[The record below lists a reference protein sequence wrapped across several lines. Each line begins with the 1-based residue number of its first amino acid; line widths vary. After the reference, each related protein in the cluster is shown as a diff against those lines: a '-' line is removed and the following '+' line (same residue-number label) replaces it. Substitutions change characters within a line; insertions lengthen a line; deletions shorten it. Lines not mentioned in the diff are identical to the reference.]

1 MAAHRRSGYKPQRT
15 NREVIMT
22 PPTQV
27 KQAAVLGAGTIGASW
42 AAWFLSRGIAVRIWD
57 PRPEAEAS
65 VRRYVADAWP
75 AMARLGMEAGA
86 SPDAWRFCATP
97 EDAVG
102 GADFVQEN
110 APERL
115 PVKRDLFARID
126 TVLRPDAVLASSTSG
141 LIMSE
146 MQAGFRSASRFA
158 VGHPFNPPHLIPL
171 VEVVAGRDT
180 SPETV
185 AWCLEFYRHIGK
197 RPIHIRKEAAGHLA
211 NRLQAALWREAVSAV
226 VTGLASVEDVDTAIS
241 AGPGLRWAAMGP
253 HMTFHLGGGEG
264 GIEHMLAQF
273 TPAFESWWATMSTP
287 DLSDAACRQII
298 DGVKAEAGGRTLAQL
313 AAERDAIL
321 LPLLEL
327 VAKRG

>member
-1 MAAHRRSGYKPQRT
+1 
-15 NREVIMT
+15 MT
-22 PPTQV
+22 DPTQV
-27 KQAAVLGAGTIGASW
+27 KHAAVLGAGTIGASW
-42 AAWFLSRGIAVRIWD
+42 AAWFLSRGIEVRVWD
-57 PRPEAEAS
+57 PRPEAEAY

-75 AMARLGMEAGA
+75 AMARLGMVATA
-86 SPDAWRFCATP
+86 SADAWRFCATP
-97 EDAVG
+97 EDAVA

-115 PVKRDLFARID
+115 PIKRELFARID
-126 TVLRPDAVLASSTSG
+126 TALRADAILASSTSG

-146 MQAGFRSASRFA
+146 MQAGFHAAPRFA

-171 VEVVAGRDT
+171 VEVVAGCDT
-180 SPETV
+180 APETV

-197 RPIHIRKEAAGHLA
+197 KPIHIRKEAPGHLA

-226 VTGLASVEDVDTAIS
+226 VTGLATVEDVDTAIS

-273 TPAFESWWATMSTP
+273 KPAFEAWWATMSTP
-287 DLSDAACRQII
+287 ELSDATCRQII
-298 DGVKAEAGGRTLAQL
+298 EGIKAEANGRSLAQL
-313 AAERDAIL
+313 AAERDAVL
-321 LPLLEL
+321 LPLLQL
-327 VAKRG
+327 VAARG

>member
-1 MAAHRRSGYKPQRT
+1 
-15 NREVIMT
+15 MT
-22 PPTQV
+22 QPTAV
-27 KQAAVLGAGTIGASW
+27 KRAAVLGAGTIGASW
-42 AAWFLSRGIAVRIWD
+42 AAWFLSRGIEVQVWD
-57 PRPEAEAS
+57 PRPAAEAY
-65 VRRYVADAWP
+65 VRHYVADAWP
-75 AMARLGMEAGA
+75 AMSRLGMTAGA
-86 SPDAWRFCATP
+86 SADAWQFCATA
-97 EDAVG
+97 EDAVTG
-102 GADFVQEN
+102 VDFVQEN

-115 PVKRDLFARID
+115 PVKRELYARID
-126 TVLRPDAVLASSTSG
+126 PVLRADAVLASSTSG

-146 MQAGFRSASRFA
+146 MQAGFQSAARFA

-171 VEVVAGRDT
+171 VEVVGGRDT
-180 SPETV
+180 APDTV
-185 AWCLEFYRHIGK
+185 QWCLAFYRHIGK

-273 TPAFESWWATMSTP
+273 RPVLQSWWSTMSTP
-287 DLSDAACRQII
+287 DLSEETCRQII
-298 DGVKAEAGGRTLAQL
+298 EGVKAEAAGRSIKQL
-313 AAERDAIL
+313 AAERDAVL

-327 VAKRG
+327 VARRGS